1 MRACDD
7 GTGPLKVGNLWQAL
21 RARCAARAWFRRDTL
36 SAAFLT
42 VWRAR
47 AAPRRMRT
55 CLRALV
61 IRAGYSQRRES
72 DLDQLEALLWI
83 SYEMGTVVLPH
94 TYS

>member
-1 MRACDD
+1 MRA
-7 GTGPLKVGNLWQAL
+7 TERLSRFRLPRLVGGS
-21 RARCAARAWFRRDTL
+21 TKMY
-36 SAAFLT
+36 
-42 VWRAR
+42 V
-47 AAPRRMRT
+47 
-55 CLRALV
+55 LV

>member
-1 MRACDD
+1 MRA
-7 GTGPLKVGNLWQAL
+7 TERLSRFRLPRLVGGS
-21 RARCAARAWFRRDTL
+21 TKTYV
-36 SAAFLT
+36 SS
-42 VWRAR
+42 
-47 AAPRRMRT
+47 RT
-55 CLRALV
+55 LV

>member
-1 MRACDD
+1 MRA
-7 GTGPLKVGNLWQAL
+7 TERLSRFRLPRLVGGSTKTYVL
-21 RARCAARAWFRRDTL
+21 D
-36 SAAFLT
+36 
-42 VWRAR
+42 
-47 AAPRRMRT
+47 
-55 CLRALV
+55 RALV

>member
-1 MRACDD
+1 MRA
-7 GTGPLKVGNLWQAL
+7 TERLSRFRLPRLVGGSTN
-21 RARCAARAWFRRDTL
+21 
-36 SAAFLT
+36 
-42 VWRAR
+42 
-47 AAPRRMRT
+47 
-55 CLRALV
+55 

>member
-1 MRACDD
+1 MA
-7 GTGPLKVGNLWQAL
+7 G
-21 RARCAARAWFRRDTL
+21 
-36 SAAFLT
+36 
-42 VWRAR
+42 
-47 AAPRRMRT
+47 
-55 CLRALV
+55 V